1 MILGVVTDDHQAVI
15 HLTVRGPAGQENEID
30 AIIDTGFDGWLS
42 LPSSIIISLDLP
54 WRQRGRALLADGSES
69 IFDIYEA
76 IVLWD
81 GGPLRIAVHEAETT
95 PLIGMSL
102 FRGYE
107 LIIQNQPGGKV
118 SIRSLAEPETR

>member
-1 MILGVVTDDHQAVI
+1 
-15 HLTVRGPAGQENEID
+15 
-30 AIIDTGFDGWLS
+30 
-42 LPSSIIISLDLP
+42 
-54 WRQRGRALLADGSES
+54 LADGSES

-107 LIIQNQPGGKV
+107 PIIQNQPGGKV

>member
-1 MILGVVTDDHQAVI
+1 MIFGVVTDDHQAVI
-15 HLTVRGPAGQENEID
+15 HVAVRGPAGKEVEIH
-30 AIIDTGFDGWLS
+30 AIIDKGFDGWLS
-42 LPSSIIISLDLP
+42 LPSSVIKSLDLS
-54 WRQRGRALLADGSES
+54 WQERGRALLADGSES

-81 GGPLRIAVHEAETT
+81 GQARRIPAHQADTT
-95 PLIGMSL
+95 PLVGMSL

-118 SIRSLAEPETR
+118 TIRSLAEPNTP

>member
-1 MILGVVTDDHQAVI
+1 MIVGVVTDDHQAVI
-15 HLTVRGPAGQENEID
+15 HLVVRDPSGQETEID

-42 LPSSIIISLDLP
+42 LPSSIIISLDLE
-54 WRQRGRALLADGSES
+54 WRERGRALLADGSES
-69 IFDIYEA
+69 VFDIYEA

-81 GGPLRIAVHEAETT
+81 GQALRIPVHQAETT
-95 PLIGMSL
+95 PLVGMSL

-118 SIRSLAEPETR
+118 SIPSLTEHGT

>member
-1 MILGVVTDDHQAVI
+1 MIVGVVTDDHQAVI
-15 HLTVRGPAGQENEID
+15 HLVVRGPAGQETEID

-42 LPSSIIISLDLP
+42 LPSSIIISLDLE
-54 WRQRGRALLADGSES
+54 WRERGRALLADGSES
-69 IFDIYEA
+69 VFDIYEA

-81 GGPLRIAVHEAETT
+81 GQALRIPVHQAETT
-95 PLIGMSL
+95 PLVGMSL

-118 SIRSLAEPETR
+118 SIRSLMEQGT